1 MHAPF
6 QISAL
11 ISANKVNFC
20 PRGGGGGLNPIMT
33 VIYSLKVS
41 VNVSTFSLLLWSYK
55 PLILF
60 FTDPFYPTLQITTL
74 EFGNEHILPTGY
86 NVTIV
91 CTSNSSQE
99 SWLEHYYGQPFWIQR
114 FFNDK
119 LIGDCG
125 GGSGKVDSEDSKV
138 CTYVIQN
145 ATERNS
151 GNYTC
156 ISRNQL
162 GCTVAKVYLEF
173 QGTQTNFGLLF
184 TSANFPLLF
193 YLYTFFVYF
202 PP

>member
-1 MHAPF
+1 
-6 QISAL
+6 
-11 ISANKVNFC
+11 
-20 PRGGGGGLNPIMT
+20 MT
-33 VIYSLKVS
+33 VIYSLKVT
-41 VNVSTFSLLLWSYK
+41 VNVCTFLLLLWSSK

-74 EFGNEHILPTGY
+74 EFANEHILPTGY
-86 NVTIV
+86 NATIV
-91 CTSNSSQE
+91 CTSNTSQK
-99 SWLEHYYGQPFWIQR
+99 SLGKHYYGQPYWIQR

-119 LIGDCG
+119 LVGDCG
-125 GGSGKVDSEDSKV
+125 GGERSIDSEDSKV

-145 ATERNS
+145 ATERDS

-173 QGTQTNFGLLF
+173 QGIQANFRLLF

-193 YLYTFFVYF
+193 Y
-202 PP
+202 